1 MNKKNLNSALITR
14 CTSCLHFFEYYL
26 CIKFVPYCFFFVVLL
41 SLHALMTEPNP
52 DDPLMPDVAK
62 IFKTDKKKYLQN
74 ARDWTRKYATWL
86 IML

>member
-14 CTSCLHFFEYYL
+14 CTSCLHFFWGIISVFNL
-26 CIKFVPYCFFFVVLL
+26 FHIVFFVVLL

-74 ARDWTRKYATWL
+74 ARDWTRKYAT
-86 IML
+86 